1 VSKQSC
7 PFFVLII
14 RAAPMDPGSSTFL
27 LLGPLTVLTVHTLLL
42 RKVDIDHLAVPI
54 IATSCVAYGLLV
66 YIIQLGPATKLFASF
81 WVSLWLWIGAYR
93 AFFHPLRDYP
103 GPFAA
108 KLSKWWVVKQN
119 WDTDSHFHRTQQQ
132 LQKEYGDYVRTG
144 MFRR

>member
-1 VSKQSC
+1 
-7 PFFVLII
+7 
-14 RAAPMDPGSSTFL
+14 MDPGSSTFL

-93 AFFHPLRDYP
+93 ASSIRYEITL
-103 GPFAA
+103 A
-108 KLSKWWVVKQN
+108 LL
-119 WDTDSHFHRTQQQ
+119 QQSCPNGG
-132 LQKEYGDYVRTG
+132 L
-144 MFRR
+144 

>member
-1 VSKQSC
+1 
-7 PFFVLII
+7 
-14 RAAPMDPGSSTFL
+14 MDPGSSAFL

-54 IATSCVAYGLLV
+54 IATSCVVYGLLV